1 MLHSESLVAGQQNI
15 DPVLAM
21 MRAKKKQGK
30 TRALASGG
38 VNVSSSP
45 VAAAPAAASE
55 TATPHQDAKA
65 ALELRAQARRKRTA
79 AAASGATTVA
89 PTPSRPTTK
98 QQQEENQVE
107 KECSEATEDM
117 PPTKVADSGVV
128 GDQIDD
134 VVEDDIEGGSFI
146 FQPGG
151 DSTLETASSMAEKEQ
166 AMLEK
171 QRKTNELLRQQ
182 ITEME
187 ASAPAASNS
196 GAV

>member
-1 MLHSESLVAGQQNI
+1 
-15 DPVLAM
+15 
-21 MRAKKKQGK
+21 
-30 TRALASGG
+30 
-38 VNVSSSP
+38 
-45 VAAAPAAASE
+45 
-55 TATPHQDAKA
+55 
-65 ALELRAQARRKRTA
+65 
-79 AAASGATTVA
+79 
-89 PTPSRPTTK
+89 
-98 QQQEENQVE
+98 
-107 KECSEATEDM
+107 M

-134 VVEDDIEGGSFI
+134 VVEEDDIEGGSFI
-146 FQPGG
+146 FKPGG
-151 DSTLETASSMAEKEQ
+151 DSTLETAAMAEKEQ